1 MASFNSVTSNNGVVM
16 LEGLVR
22 KAWYKGHA
30 CVRFADKSLTFAD
43 VAGYARAR
51 GMLVLRKRNGD
62 AVLVRPKKWASNK
75 PVSF

>member
-1 MASFNSVTSNNGVVM
+1 MNFSTISALS
-16 LEGLVR
+16 LESLVR

-30 CVRFADKSLTFAD
+30 CVRFADKSLSFAD
-43 VAGYARAR
+43 VASYARAR